1 MTYNTI
7 ILTLPFI
14 VSGSSISS
22 STHLLHYREQAA
34 NSRTASRL
42 VRGGSDGIES
52 TPLGHRS
59 VQAQQQQQQQ
69 ILKRRIPA
77 QPNGHPNIAT
87 SSG

>member
-1 MTYNTI
+1 MVFKGRRTA
-7 ILTLPFI
+7 LPFI

-22 STHLLHYREQAA
+22 SPHLLHYREQAA
-34 NSRTASRL
+34 NSRTTSRL

-59 VQAQQQQQQQ
+59 VQAQQQQQQ